1 MMRRL
6 GFAVATSA
14 VFAGTAMIGTDAAAA
29 QESAPAAALQQPA
42 PPAAEA
48 PARSEPEKANAAS
61 PAPAAAPAAPQQAAA
76 PQTDPIVAATRR
88 AIGQTA
94 GADKGD
100 LAALTAFY
108 AERSAPLW
116 TSAAGFTPRAERAIA
131 EIRKAD
137 DWGLEAKAFA
147 LPQLDAD
154 RSPDKLAAAEVKLAL
169 AALKYARFASG
180 GRIDP
185 GKLSRFID
193 HRPTLAEPKAVLAAL
208 ASGDDS
214 DEVLTSFHPKH
225 PQFRALQKAL
235 VAARA
240 PQKAEEPAAAP
251 PKVQLPDGPALKAG
265 MRHEHVALLRKRL
278 DVAGE
283 AGSEDR
289 YDNALAT
296 AVRVFQRENG
306 LEATGTIN
314 AKTRAALNGV
324 HAAEKKP
331 SREAETGRI
340 VLSMERWRWMPKDL
354 GAFHVWDNVPEF
366 MVRVMRGET
375 PVHMEKIIVGK
386 TNTPTPSFSANMQFI
401 IFHPEWGVP
410 DSIKVKEILPY
421 LKRPANEFSFFGGGG
436 ADTRILQ
443 RHNLRVSMNGRPVD
457 ASQVD
462 WSSVDVRQFQFIQ
475 PAGGQNVLGVVKFRF
490 PNRHDVYMHDTPQRE
505 LFAQKTRTFSH
516 GCMRVH
522 NPQKL
527 AEVLLGEDRGMSPQ
541 EVARLIASPQTTD
554 ITLKKQFPVH
564 VTYMTAVVD
573 DSGKLQ
579 TFPDVYG
586 HDNRLQ
592 LALSGKQTEFFDPPE
607 ETAAKPTAAARPAK
621 GTKVA
626 KQDPVGSFLS
636 GLFGN

>member
-1 MMRRL
+1 
-6 GFAVATSA
+6 
-14 VFAGTAMIGTDAAAA
+14 VFAGTAMIGTVAATA
-29 QESAPAAALQQPA
+29 QESAPAAAPQQPA

-76 PQTDPIVAATRR
+76 PEADPIVVAARR

-100 LAALTAFY
+100 LAALAGFY
-108 AERSAPLW
+108 GERNAPLW

-154 RSPDKLAAAEVKLAL
+154 RSPDKLAAAEVKLGL

-193 HRPTLAEPKAVLAAL
+193 HRPTLADPKAVLAAL
-208 ASGDDS
+208 ASGDAS

-278 DVAGE
+278 EVAGE

-366 MVRVMRGET
+366 MVRVIRGET

-386 TNTPTPSFSANMQFI
+386 TNTPTPNFSANMQFI

-462 WSSVDVRQFQFIQ
+462 WQSVDVRQFQFIQ

>member
-1 MMRRL
+1 
-6 GFAVATSA
+6 
-14 VFAGTAMIGTDAAAA
+14 VFAGTAMIGTVAATA
-29 QESAPAAALQQPA
+29 QESAPAAAPQQPA

-76 PQTDPIVAATRR
+76 PEADPIVVAARR

-100 LAALTAFY
+100 LAALAGFY

-154 RSPDKLAAAEVKLAL
+154 RSPDKLAAAEVKLGL

-193 HRPTLAEPKAVLAAL
+193 HRPTLADPKAVLAAL
-208 ASGDDS
+208 ASGDAS

-278 DVAGE
+278 EVAGE

-366 MVRVMRGET
+366 MVRVIRGET

-386 TNTPTPSFSANMQFI
+386 TNTPTPNFSANMQFI

-462 WSSVDVRQFQFIQ
+462 WQSVDVRQFQFIQ